1 MSITWCSRSNSHN
14 KEPDHR
20 PPQVRTTSRLQIHAR
35 PLFLSKSFA
44 KPTTRLERAMAEES
58 VMRFHAVMD
67 KLFHAPPI
75 SKSIS
80 TAAKSASLGA
90 VQLPRGKK
98 RPSATAALAVEHS
111 APLCRP
117 WDRGDLLRRLATFK
131 SMTWF
136 AKPEAIHTVTANGEG
151 GIGEKTSCPA
161 TATGAPVNSCS
172 TPPLLLQLLRETCW
186 WSASA
191 GRLAGLPSPPLQ
203 SMPAPLHHCDS
214 GCCRC
219 CRLPQLVF
227 SPMQISLPPIGKAA
241 LIFSLKLDNG
251 HKLLCPWVDNACDKM
266 LAQFPPSPPAVLVD
280 NYKKRCSDLLQL
292 LALPVISSSAIDY
305 MRSPQLE
312 HLLNGSTISDSG
324 NMSEDASTSKYF
336 GNEYEL
342 VSSALYYQGLTRPP
356 RLCLMAQKLIS
367 LCGWK
372 PRLLPYIVDRKDPEG
387 QSPKDANVSDPVVYS
402 GQNSSICVYASGRA
416 QDVEADNDRMT
427 SLAKYDPSS
436 VVFDCRLCGASVGLW
451 AFSMTPRPV
460 EFIRLVGMSEV
471 NGENNGVHR
480 KDNVTNSDAGAS
492 GAYDWGKENN
502 VEIRERSVDTATA
515 VTTSL
520 TGTPCNLRLTIA
532 GGPPPAKQ
540 NFRPTISLPFI
551 GRNLRARFSSDSDF
565 NYHQSVKGLIRGNKD
580 HHISFLAGKEF
591 QLEDVG
597 LEQGKVHDDGLCV
610 SASNNLVLCMDSD
623 ISEQGESHRN
633 DSNRNM
639 SLGGATTI
647 DQGVPEISTTDS
659 IMETPL
665 VNTPSLVENPGE
677 LESFPENAANVGTVV
692 DLCSSQVVN
701 SSIVSL
707 GGHISVENGETS
719 VNETSVPVAA
729 DSCHLQHHSE
739 IEKICSGGDSQNG
752 NKVAAAVQP
761 FDNGNTSSS
770 TGKDLKQLPLVEA
783 LKFDPIR
790 QHRHFCPWIAL
801 SGNSASGWQQ
811 TVSAL
816 QRQKEFS
823 YSLSDAPSSSLI
835 EVDDPVACVKE
846 LFMSPSA
853 KRMKLA
859 HGTS

>member
-1 MSITWCSRSNSHN
+1 
-14 KEPDHR
+14 
-20 PPQVRTTSRLQIHAR
+20 
-35 PLFLSKSFA
+35 
-44 KPTTRLERAMAEES
+44 MAEES
-58 VMRFHAVMD
+58 EKRFHAVMD

-80 TAAKSASLGA
+80 TAAKSASLGG

-136 AKPEAIHTVTANGEG
+136 AKPEAIDTVTALCNGRVYA
-151 GIGEKTSCPA
+151 K
-161 TATGAPVNSCS
+161 VH
-172 TPPLLLQLLRETCW
+172 
-186 WSASA
+186 
-191 GRLAGLPSPPLQ
+191 
-203 SMPAPLHHCDS
+203 MK
-214 GCCRC
+214 
-219 CRLPQLVF
+219 
-227 SPMQISLPPIGKAA
+227 ISRFEKAA
-241 LIFSLKLDNG
+241 LVFSLKLDNG

-266 LAQFPPSPPAVLVD
+266 LAQFPPLPPAVLVD
-280 NYKKRCSDLLQL
+280 NYKKRCSALLQL

-324 NMSEDASTSKYF
+324 NMSEDASTSKYI
-336 GNEYEL
+336 GNEYEP
-342 VSSALYYQGLTRPP
+342 VSSALYYQ
-356 RLCLMAQKLIS
+356 AQKLIS
-367 LCGWK
+367 LCGWE

-460 EFIRLVGMSEV
+460 EFIRLIGMSEV
-471 NGENNGVHR
+471 NGENNGVHL
-480 KDNVTNSDAGAS
+480 KDNVTNGDAGAS
-492 GAYDWGKENN
+492 GAHDSSKGNH
-502 VEIRERSVDTATA
+502 VEIRERSVDTATT

-520 TGTPCNLRLTIA
+520 TGTPCNFSLTIA

-540 NFRPTISLPFI
+540 NFRPTISLPVI
-551 GRNLRARFSSDSDF
+551 GRNLRARFSSDSNF
-565 NYHQSVKGLIRGNKD
+565 NYHQSVKGLIQGNKD
-580 HHISFLAGKEF
+580 HHISSLTGKEF

-597 LEQGKVHDDGLCV
+597 LEQGKVHDHGLCV
-610 SASNNLVLCMDSD
+610 SASNNLVPYMDSD

-633 DSNRNM
+633 DSNRNI

-665 VNTPSLVENPGE
+665 VNTPGLVENSGE
-677 LESFPENAANVGTVV
+677 LECFPENAANVGTVV
-692 DLCSSQVVN
+692 ALCSSQVAN
-701 SSIVSL
+701 SSIMSL
-707 GGHISVENGETS
+707 GGHISVENDKTS
-719 VNETSVPVAA
+719 VNDTSVPVAA
-729 DSCHLQHHSE
+729 DSCHLQHNSR

-761 FDNGNTSSS
+761 LDNGNMSSL

-790 QHRHFCPWIAL
+790 QHRHFCPWIA
-801 SGNSASGWQQ
+801 STGNSASGWQQ
-811 TVSAL
+811 TLSAL

-835 EVDDPVACVKE
+835 EVDDPVTSVQE

-859 HGTS
+859 RGTS